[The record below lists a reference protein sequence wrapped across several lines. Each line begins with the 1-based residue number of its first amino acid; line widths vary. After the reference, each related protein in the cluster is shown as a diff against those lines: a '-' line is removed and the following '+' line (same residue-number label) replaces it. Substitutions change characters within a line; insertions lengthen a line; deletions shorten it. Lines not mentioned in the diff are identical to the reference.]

1 MAMAQSQET
10 KYDALFHQINSI
22 HPKLPCHTGNL
33 VPRNF
38 RLQGH
43 HNDQCPPQV
52 STQNSY
58 GSVATRWLDWKTM
71 FHPPFRN
78 FQDVIINPIQPPS

>member
-22 HPKLPCHTGNL
+22 HPKLSYHTGNL

-38 RLQGH
+38 RLKGG
-43 HNDQCPPQV
+43 HNDQYRPQV
-52 STQNSY
+52 STQNSS
-58 GSVATRWLDWKTM
+58 GSMATFWLDWKTM
-71 FHPPFRN
+71 FHPPF
-78 FQDVIINPIQPPS
+78 